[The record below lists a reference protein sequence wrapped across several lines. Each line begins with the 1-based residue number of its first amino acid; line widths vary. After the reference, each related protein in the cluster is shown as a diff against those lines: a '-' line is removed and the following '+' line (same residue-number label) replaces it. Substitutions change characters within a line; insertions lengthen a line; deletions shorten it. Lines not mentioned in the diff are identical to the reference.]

1 MTRPT
6 TKSAPIEANITEEQ
20 VLDFLR
26 THPDLLRRHHAVL
39 SALDI
44 PHDSGDAISLV
55 EYQARVLQNKTRELS
70 TRLEHLLWIARDND
84 RLAEQM
90 HRFTLEMLSAND
102 LEEALVALRDGLRQD
117 FKADVVQ
124 VILISD
130 QAPTTTIPVL
140 SPDDPATTEL
150 QAHFSLNTPVLGELD
165 AERLA
170 LIFHEQAADI
180 RSAAVVPLD
189 EPPVSGFIAIGSR
202 DPDRYHIEQGT
213 VFLSHLGALVSRI
226 LRRALAP

>member
-1 MTRPT
+1 MTRQ
-6 TKSAPIEANITEEQ
+6 TKKSEPIEGSINEEQ

-26 THPDLLRRHHAVL
+26 THPDLLRRHNDVL

-55 EYQARVLQNKTRELS
+55 EYQARILQNKNRELS

-124 VILISD
+124 VILIAD
-130 QAPTTTIPVL
+130 KAPTDTIPVL
-140 SPDDPATTEL
+140 APDDTATEAL
-150 QAHFSLNTPVLGELD
+150 QAHFSHDTPVLGELD
-165 AERLA
+165 SERLQ
-170 LIFHEQAADI
+170 LVFGEQATDI

-189 EPPVSGFIAIGSR
+189 EPPVLGYIAIGSR
-202 DPDRYHIEQGT
+202 DPNRYHIEQGT
-213 VFLSHLGALVSRI
+213 IFLGHLGALVSRI
-226 LRRALAP
+226 LRRALEP

>member
-1 MTRPT
+1 MNRSTN
-6 TKSAPIEANITEEQ
+6 EAASNAATISEAQ
-20 VLDFLR
+20 VLDYLR
-26 THPDLLRRHHAVL
+26 SHPDLLRRHHDVL
-39 SALDI
+39 SLLDI
-44 PHDSGDAISLV
+44 PHDSGDAISLI
-55 EYQARVLQNKTRELS
+55 EYQTRILQGKTRELS

-124 VILISD
+124 VILIAD
-130 QAPTTTIPVL
+130 KAPTSTIPVL
-140 SPDDPATTEL
+140 APHDAATEAL
-150 QAHFSLNTPVLGELD
+150 QAHFPHDAPVLGELD

-170 LIFHEQAADI
+170 LVFHDQAADI

-189 EPPVSGFIAIGSR
+189 EPPVLGFVAIGSR

-213 VFLSHLGALVSRI
+213 IFLSHLGALVSRI
-226 LRRALAP
+226 LRRAIEP